1 MEAIGGGWP
10 SVEGSHTGAT
20 VALKLSVFW
29 LNPLALTPE
38 PGSALFS
45 AALLTCT
52 LDHRE
57 LWKGRV
63 NQLFEFTGL

>member
-1 MEAIGGGWP
+1 MLQNGEDPSQEGTHLESGGGGWP
-10 SVEGSHTGAT
+10 SAEGSHTGAT

-45 AALLTCT
+45 ARSADLPI
-52 LDHRE
+52 
-57 LWKGRV
+57 GPS
-63 NQLFEFTGL
+63 